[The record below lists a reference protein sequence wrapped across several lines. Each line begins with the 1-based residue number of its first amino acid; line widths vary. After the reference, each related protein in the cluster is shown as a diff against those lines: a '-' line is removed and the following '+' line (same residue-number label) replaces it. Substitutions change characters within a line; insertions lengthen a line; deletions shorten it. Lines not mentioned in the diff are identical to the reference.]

1 MLRRLCGFSV
11 YGGYGFL
18 QNSNNRARRNRGSV
32 LYRDYGDGGIVIII
46 FTSDSSRAVFMG
58 YSLLIVFSR
67 ISSNFDEVSSKG
79 IILYLS
85 SLMKSIIAADSFLV
99 GDSILR
105 VRRDRVENLLKVG
118 ADVCYWRLIRT

>member
-1 MLRRLCGFSV
+1 MSRLCGFSV

-18 QNSNNRARRNRGSV
+18 QDNNNRARRNFWSV

-46 FTSDSSRAVFMG
+46 FTSDSRRAVFIG
-58 YSLLIVFSR
+58 YSVLIVVSR
-67 ISSNFDEVSSKG
+67 ISSNFDDVSSKG
-79 IILYLS
+79 IILYFS
-85 SLMKSIIAADSFLV
+85 SLMNSIIAADSFLV